1 MRAPKETVDNAR
13 RLRRNLSPPEARLW
27 SRLRTRA
34 PGAPIFRR
42 QHPIG
47 RYVLD
52 FYCAKARLAV
62 EVDGIGHDMGD
73 RPQRDLRRD
82 AWLRA
87 QGVTVMRI
95 SASDVMRAIDDVVD
109 AIVRTAIARIAA
121 DAPSTAL
128 RAVPLPRFAG
138 EERAQRR
145 REKGDDAHVTERS

>member
-1 MRAPKETVDNAR
+1 MRAPKETVANAR

-27 SRLRTRA
+27 SRLRARA
-34 PGAPIFRR
+34 PEAPIFRR

-47 RYVLD
+47 PYVID

-82 AWLRA
+82 AWLAA

-95 SASDVMRAIDDVVD
+95 PASEVMRAIDDVVD
-109 AIVRTAIARIAA
+109 AIVRTATARVEA
-121 DAPSTAL
+121 DAPSTAR

-138 EERAQRR
+138 EDGA
-145 REKGDDAHVTERS
+145 